1 MIWKRHFSTPTL
13 NKGWGG
19 DKEGRGHG
27 VAAFGSPGPVVIRNG
42 VSGPCLPITTYRRS
56 MAGQSASNP
65 FHNPTDSHGLQPTY
79 LSFTTKHTYRKE
91 PWCVL

>member
-1 MIWKRHFSTPTL
+1 M
-13 NKGWGG
+13 
-19 DKEGRGHG
+19 
-27 VAAFGSPGPVVIRNG
+27 AAFGSPGPVVIRNG
-42 VSGPCLPITTYRRS
+42 VPGPCLPITTYRRS
-56 MAGQSASNP
+56 MAGHSASNP